1 MDPLYDP
8 LDSFIFRFPF
18 EDRESALS
26 VLSMSVLGDVL
37 VFRVQG
43 LVVILWYP
51 ESGVC
56 LFSQNSLVNWV
67 SLCVDKFSRS

>member
-26 VLSMSVLGDVL
+26 VLSMSVLSDVL
-37 VFRVQG
+37 VFRIRS
-43 LVVILWYP
+43 LVATLWYS
-51 ESGVC
+51 ESGAC